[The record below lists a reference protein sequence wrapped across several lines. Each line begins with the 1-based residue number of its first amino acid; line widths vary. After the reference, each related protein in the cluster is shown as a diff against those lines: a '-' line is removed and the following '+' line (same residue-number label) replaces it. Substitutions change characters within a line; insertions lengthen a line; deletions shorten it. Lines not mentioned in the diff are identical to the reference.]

1 MRRHC
6 GLRSVYMS
14 WSAAEYIHMVMQ
26 RNHTALPPEALF
38 VLRFQKAYSLTRG
51 AYTELMDDYDT
62 AMLPWLAAF
71 QVLPQPLIVCSEAG
85 DAARALT

>member
-1 MRRHC
+1 
-6 GLRSVYMS
+6 
-14 WSAAEYIHMVMQ
+14 MVLQ

-51 AYTELMDDYDT
+51 AYAELTDDYDT

-71 QVLPQPLIVCSEAG
+71 QV
-85 DAARALT
+85 R

>member
-1 MRRHC
+1 MCRHC

-51 AYTELMDDYDT
+51 AYAELMDDHDV

-71 QVLPQPLIVCSEAG
+71 QVPHN
-85 DAARALT
+85 ARFLLNA